1 MPRKKPA
8 SARKP
13 AKKPAAAAGK
23 PRKRVGH
30 VSGKP
35 AAAVGPQNPA
45 ARRGRERSVERTP
58 GRRSTSSSRSS
69 STGSTVGS
77 RRAVPRLPVPG
88 KPAGPP
94 PPVPVTWSAPSGPSG
109 PPVPT
114 PAPPTSAPFGPPPP
128 GTITWPPFPSSR
140 PLAPFGASTS
150 PSPKLLPMLPPS
162 VPRRMTT
169 TSHPPPVA
177 YPRALGVFFLR
188 APLANSKIL
197 GWSKNFCVR
206 FFVS

>member
-58 GRRSTSSSRSS
+58 GRRSTSSSRKLVNREHGGLTKGRSPSAGAWETGRTS
-69 STGSTVGS
+69 STSSGNMVCSFWSFWAACAHASATDVGS
-77 RRAVPRLPVPG
+77 VR
-88 KPAGPP
+88 
-94 PPVPVTWSAPSGPSG
+94 
-109 PPVPT
+109 
-114 PAPPTSAPFGPPPP
+114 PAPT
-128 GTITWPPFPSSR
+128 R
-140 PLAPFGASTS
+140 DDYVAS
-150 PSPKLLPMLPPS
+150 
-162 VPRRMTT
+162 
-169 TSHPPPVA
+169 
-177 YPRALGVFFLR
+177 F
-188 APLANSKIL
+188 SK
-197 GWSKNFCVR
+197 F
-206 FFVS
+206 